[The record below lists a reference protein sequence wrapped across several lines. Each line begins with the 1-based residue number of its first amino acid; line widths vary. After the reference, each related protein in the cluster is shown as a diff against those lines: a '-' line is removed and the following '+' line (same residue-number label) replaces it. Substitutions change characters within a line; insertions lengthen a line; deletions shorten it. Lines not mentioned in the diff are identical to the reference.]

1 MIMNRHFHQRLY
13 KLAAGCMIAVQ
24 ICCPISAF
32 ANTSS
37 IITNKYPIVTKT
49 ESGTESLNNIST
61 YLIDDRTYIK
71 LRDIAEAFD
80 FKIQW
85 DHINKVVLLSLEE
98 HNLNTTKNEVT
109 KDTSP
114 LQSTLTQQTVIVDGV
129 EEVLSC
135 YHINGYAYFS
145 IRDIAAL
152 TNLEVIWDSESHTI
166 RINKKSV
173 NASTADETSKPETT
187 DTSINENGK
196 DILCNDNNLIYVPE
210 SKQYDSIEKYIKEN
224 IDPKFTISDFVITEY
239 TSANTPSIHYLD
251 IDYYLGDYKTNYG
264 YQLTIVQ
271 ESVKTIKCTGDL
283 ENIENL
289 NIDKNKI
296 PDISDAELWKKT
308 LEENSY
314 ENCEIIDYD
323 IVRYY
328 NEKTAAFQAD
338 IVVNFVDPSGYHGSN
353 RHTFVL

>member
-1 MIMNRHFHQRLY
+1 MNRHFHQRLY

-24 ICCPISAF
+24 ISCPISVF

-37 IITNKYPIVTKT
+37 IITNAYPIVTET
-49 ESGTESLNNIST
+49 ESGTKAFNNIST

-71 LRDIAEAFD
+71 LRDIAEAFH

-85 DHINKVVLLSLEE
+85 DNTSKAVLLSLEE
-98 HNLNTTKNEVT
+98 HNPSTTKNEIT
-109 KDTSP
+109 KDTAP
-114 LQSTLTQQTVIVDGV
+114 VQGTLTEQAVIVDGV
-129 EEVLSC
+129 EQVLPC
-135 YHINGYAYFS
+135 YLINGYTYFS

-152 TNLEVIWDSESHTI
+152 TNREVTWDSDSHTI
-166 RINKKSV
+166 LVNEKSV
-173 NASTADETSKPETT
+173 NASTLDETSKPETT
-187 DTSINENGK
+187 DTVLYENGK
-196 DILCNDNNLIYVPE
+196 DIICNDNNLIYVPE
-210 SKQYDSIEKYIKEN
+210 SKQYDSIEKFIKEN
-224 IDPKFTISDFVITEY
+224 IDPEFEISDFVITEY
-239 TSANTPSIHYLD
+239 TSSNTPSIHYLD

-264 YQLTIVQ
+264 YQITIVQ
-271 ESVKTIKCTGDL
+271 ESVKTIKCKGDRKK
-283 ENIENL
+283 IESL

-296 PDISDAELWKKT
+296 PVISNEELWEKT

-338 IVVNFVDPSGYHGSN
+338 VVVDFIDPSGYRGSN

>member
-1 MIMNRHFHQRLY
+1 MNRHFHQRLY

-32 ANTSS
+32 AKTSS

-135 YHINGYAYFS
+135 YHINGYTYFS

-152 TNLEVIWDSESHTI
+152 TNLEVTWDSE
-166 RINKKSV
+166 RRNKQTRNHRYHHKR
-173 NASTADETSKPETT
+173 KW
-187 DTSINENGK
+187 K
-196 DILCNDNNLIYVPE
+196 
-210 SKQYDSIEKYIKEN
+210 
-224 IDPKFTISDFVITEY
+224 
-239 TSANTPSIHYLD
+239 
-251 IDYYLGDYKTNYG
+251 G
-264 YQLTIVQ
+264 YPMQ
-271 ESVKTIKCTGDL
+271 
-283 ENIENL
+283 
-289 NIDKNKI
+289 
-296 PDISDAELWKKT
+296 
-308 LEENSY
+308 
-314 ENCEIIDYD
+314 
-323 IVRYY
+323 R
-328 NEKTAAFQAD
+328 
-338 IVVNFVDPSGYHGSN
+338 
-353 RHTFVL
+353 